1 MLKTIKLYGIL
12 GQKFGREFKLDVAN
26 TREAMRALSVQIA
39 GFEHFM
45 LHAHEQGLRFAVFLK
60 SKNSSNKRGKK
71 RPAIYDHETK
81 RLITGDNIGEEQLD
95 MNTEADTIH
104 IVPRVMGAGGNN
116 GILQLVLGAILIAA
130 SFIPGI
136 GQAAQVALIGAGAG
150 MAMGGVA
157 SMLMPKIDNTQDQ
170 NQDGNRAN
178 KGFGGAVTTVA
189 QGNPVPILYGQR
201 EIGGFIISAG
211 QYPED
216 QM

>member
-26 TREAMRALSVQIA
+26 TREAMRALSVQIV
-39 GFEHFM
+39 GFEQYM
-45 LHAHEQGLRFAVFLK
+45 LTAHKQGLAFAIFLR
-60 SKNSSNKRGKK
+60 SKNASKKRGKK
-71 RPAIYDHETK
+71 RPAVYDHETK
-81 RLITGDNIGEEQLD
+81 RLITGDNIGEQQLD
-95 MNTEADTIH
+95 MHTEADTIH

-157 SMLMPKIDNTQDQ
+157 SMLMPKID
-170 NQDGNRAN
+170 
-178 KGFGGAVTTVA
+178 
-189 QGNPVPILYGQR
+189 
-201 EIGGFIISAG
+201 
-211 QYPED
+211 
-216 QM
+216 

>member
-26 TREAMRALSVQIA
+26 TREAMRALSVQIV

-45 LHAHEQGLRFAVFLK
+45 LHAHEQGLRFTVFLK

-71 RPAIYDHETK
+71 RPAIYDHESK
-81 RLITGDNIGEEQLD
+81 RLITGNNIGEEQLD
-95 MNTEADTIH
+95 MNTEAEVIH

-136 GQAAQVALIGAGAG
+136 GQAAQVALIG
-150 MAMGGVA
+150 
-157 SMLMPKIDNTQDQ
+157 
-170 NQDGNRAN
+170 
-178 KGFGGAVTTVA
+178 
-189 QGNPVPILYGQR
+189 
-201 EIGGFIISAG
+201 
-211 QYPED
+211 
-216 QM
+216 